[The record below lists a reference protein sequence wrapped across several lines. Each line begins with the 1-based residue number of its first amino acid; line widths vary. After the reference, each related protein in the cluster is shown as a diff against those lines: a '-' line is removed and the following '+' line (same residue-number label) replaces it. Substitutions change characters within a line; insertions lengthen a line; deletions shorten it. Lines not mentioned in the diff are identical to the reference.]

1 MCRQFGLAICPWDVL
16 GGGRWQTAKQVS
28 LVVTL
33 SCQRK
38 GRG

>member
-16 GGGRWQTAKQVS
+16 GGGRWQTTKQVS
-28 LVVTL
+28 LAVTI